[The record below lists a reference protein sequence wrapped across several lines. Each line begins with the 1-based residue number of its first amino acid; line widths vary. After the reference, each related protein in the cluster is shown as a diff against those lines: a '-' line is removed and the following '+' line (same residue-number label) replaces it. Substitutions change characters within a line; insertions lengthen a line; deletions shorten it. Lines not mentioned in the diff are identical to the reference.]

1 MKTVL
6 FYSFKGGVGRTQT
19 LLNVAKYLTQNLN
32 KKVIM
37 VDFDIYASGFSYLSN
52 YSKNENQDFFLKYL
66 VDLFEEN
73 EKKDIFVDEIDNNL
87 FLIPAY
93 NMQSIKPYHNLLTD
107 LSQFLYSIKHSA
119 NEKTDSLSTVV
130 DNIFNIIKQDIEF
143 TGEYDYIFFDAR
155 TGITEVSDILFSQD
169 VALKVI
175 VSSYNTQNINGT
187 NEILDILPK
196 TNIKKHSIL
205 RVLSPKP
212 AQNRELLREIYIN
225 ANLDNNLDLKEKF
238 DWHGT
243 LEVHYENEVVVN
255 DSDVWDKVKDI
266 EDNDYRNDII
276 EIANKIDSILGDE
289 LVL

>member
-32 KKVIM
+32 KKICM
-37 VDFDIYASGFSYLSN
+37 VDFDIYAPGLSYLSK
-52 YSKNENQDFFLKYL
+52 YGKNENQEFFLKYL

-73 EKKDIFVDEIDNNL
+73 EKKDIFADKIADNL
-87 FLIPAY
+87 SLIPAY
-93 NMQSIKPYHNLLTD
+93 NMQSIKPYHKLLTD
-107 LSQFLYSIKHSA
+107 LSQFLYSIKDSA
-119 NEKTDSLSTVV
+119 DKEVDNLSTVA
-130 DNIFNIIKQDIEF
+130 DNIFNIIKQDIES

-169 VALKVI
+169 LDLKII
-175 VSSYNTQNINGT
+175 VSSYNNQNINGT
-187 NEILDILPK
+187 NEILNILPK
-196 TNIKKHSIL
+196 TKVKKHNVL

-212 AQNRELLREIYIN
+212 VENREILREIYIN
-225 ANLDNNLDLKEKF
+225 ANLDNNLDLRDKF
-238 DWHGT
+238 DWNGT

-255 DSDVWDKVKDI
+255 DADVWDIVKDKK
-266 EDNDYRNDII
+266 DNDYKNDII
-276 EIANKIDSILGDE
+276 EMAEKINNILGNE